1 MKEEYIEYN
10 KIYAHADA
18 SGKVTDIF
26 SEAFK
31 TPTDNDVCINATNTD
46 RHGAQRYQVY
56 DEHGIANYAIVN
68 GALVAR
74 DKTSELSRIK
84 NTIEYPQL
92 VENKIRKK
100 YSVSAELAIL
110 RQRNSKPEEF
120 AEYNAFCELCKS
132 EAKNELN
139 IGVQN
144 YASTIY

>member
-1 MKEEYIEYN
+1 MDEYN
-10 KIYAHADA
+10 KIYARINAN
-18 SGKVTDIF
+18 GVVVDIF

-31 TPTDNDVCINATNTD
+31 TPTENDICINATNTD

-56 DEHGIANYAIVN
+56 DENGIANYAIVN
-68 GALVAR
+68 GVLVAR
-74 DKTSELSRIK
+74 DKTTELSRIK

-100 YSVSAELAIL
+100 YSVSAEFAIL

-132 EAKNELN
+132 EAKKELN

>member
-1 MKEEYIEYN
+1 MNEYIEYN
-10 KIYAHADA
+10 KIYARADE

-31 TPTDNDVCINATNTD
+31 TPAENDVCIDETNTD

-56 DEHGIANYAIVN
+56 DENGIANYALVN

-74 DKTSELSRIK
+74 DKSAELAKIK
-84 NTIEYPQL
+84 TTIEYPQL
-92 VENKIRKK
+92 VEKKIRTK

-120 AEYNAFCELCKS
+120 AEYNSFCELCKA

>member
-1 MKEEYIEYN
+1 MEEYN
-10 KIYAHADA
+10 KIYARVNTN
-18 SGKVTDIF
+18 GIVVDIF

-31 TPTDNDVCINATNTD
+31 TPAENDICINATNTD

-68 GALVAR
+68 GVLVAR
-74 DKTSELSRIK
+74 DKTAELSRIN
-84 NTIEYPQL
+84 NTIAYPQL

-144 YASTIY
+144 YASTIH

>member
-1 MKEEYIEYN
+1 MEGYIEYN
-10 KIYAHADA
+10 KIYARVNAN
-18 SGKVTDIF
+18 GIVVDIF

-31 TPTDNDVCINATNTD
+31 TPTENDVCINATNTE

-68 GALVAR
+68 GVLVAR
-74 DKTSELSRIK
+74 DKTAELSIIK

-92 VENKIRKK
+92 VEKKIRTK

-120 AEYNAFCELCKS
+120 AEYNSFCESCKT

>member
-1 MKEEYIEYN
+1 MEEYIEYN
-10 KIYAHADA
+10 KIYARADE

-31 TPTDNDVCINATNTD
+31 TPDENDVCIDETNTD

-56 DEHGIANYAIVN
+56 DENGIANYALIN
-68 GALVAR
+68 GILVKR
-74 DKTSELSRIK
+74 DKSAELAEIK
-84 NTIEYPQL
+84 ATIDYPQL
-92 VENKIRKK
+92 VESKIRTK
-100 YSVSAELAIL
+100 YSMSAELAIL

-120 AEYNAFCELCKS
+120 ATYNSFCELCKS

>member
-1 MKEEYIEYN
+1 MDEYN
-10 KIYAHADA
+10 KIYARVNAN
-18 SGKVTDIF
+18 GIVIDIF

-31 TPTDNDVCINATNTD
+31 APNENDVCINSTNTD

-56 DEHGIANYAIVN
+56 DENGIANYAIVN
-68 GALVAR
+68 GVLVKR
-74 DKTSELSRIK
+74 DKSAELAKIK
-84 NTIEYPQL
+84 TTIDYPQL
-92 VENKIRKK
+92 VENKIRTK

-120 AEYNAFCELCKS
+120 AEYNAFCELCKA

>member
-1 MKEEYIEYN
+1 MDEYN
-10 KIYAHADA
+10 KIYARVNAN
-18 SGKVTDIF
+18 GIVVDIF

-56 DEHGIANYAIVN
+56 DENGIANYAIAN
-68 GALVAR
+68 GVLVIR
-74 DKTSELSRIK
+74 DKTTELSRIK

-92 VENKIRKK
+92 VENKIRTK

-132 EAKNELN
+132 EAKKELN